1 MQGGGGW
8 VPVERAP
15 WVEDPEAGDNGSPA
29 GGRSVPGL
37 RIALLA
43 GPMVAV
49 PPPAYGGTERI
60 VAALATSL
68 TRRGHDVTV
77 YASGDSTVEATLRP
91 VTERALWQSGYRGDV
106 AAPLLRAV
114 ARCWADA
121 RHFDLIHSH
130 VEAFGFLFARYASVP
145 VVSTLHG
152 RLDGSGMPDLIA
164 EFQDIPLVAISESQR
179 RWAPDANWVGVVHNG
194 LPLEHVPAS
203 SVVEDYLVFVG
214 RAIREK
220 GIAEA
225 VELAERVG
233 LPLKIGAKVHNA
245 LERETF
251 EAIVQPAVAAGRVE
265 FLGELPAGVRD
276 PLMAAARAT
285 LMLGAW
291 PEPFGLVA
299 IESLATGTPVI
310 ARRAGALPEIVEHGV
325 DGFLVDDLAEAEL
338 AVRLVDRLD
347 RKVIRRRALERF
359 SAERMAQRY
368 EAIYQAVLEDS
379 PAQSQPALPAR
390 VLQRAGA

>member
-1 MQGGGGW
+1 MEHPKAEGNGTQ
-8 VPVERAP
+8 A
-15 WVEDPEAGDNGSPA
+15 AGPTGPA
-29 GGRSVPGL
+29 L

-60 VAALATSL
+60 VSALATSL

-91 VTERALWQSGYRGDV
+91 VVDRALWQSGYRGDV

-121 RHFDLIHSH
+121 PHFDVIHSH
-130 VEAFGFLFARYASVP
+130 VEAFGFLFARYAPVP

-152 RLDGSGMPDLIA
+152 RLDGSGMPDLID
-164 EFQDIPLVAISESQR
+164 EFDDIPLVAISESQR

-220 GIAEA
+220 GLAEA

-245 LERETF
+245 LERETY

-265 FLGELPAGVRD
+265 FLGELPAAVRD
-276 PLMAAARAT
+276 PLLAAARAT

-310 ARRAGALPEIVEHGV
+310 ARRAGALPEIVEHGI

-347 RKVIRRRALERF
+347 RKLIRRRALERF
-359 SAERMAQRY
+359 SAERMAQGY
-368 EAIYQAVLEDS
+368 EAIYRAVLQDS
-379 PAQSQPALPAR
+379 PAEAQPVQPER
-390 VLQRAGA
+390 VLLRAGA

>member
-1 MQGGGGW
+1 MDGGYGRE
-8 VPVERAP
+8 PVEAVPRVRRLP
-15 WVEDPEAGDNGSPA
+15 VGDREP
-29 GGRSVPGL
+29 L

-60 VAALATSL
+60 VAALASTL

-91 VTERALWQSGYRGDV
+91 VVDRALWRSDYRGDV

-121 RHFDLIHSH
+121 PEFDLIHSH
-130 VEAFGFLFARYASVP
+130 VEAFGFLFARYAPVP

-152 RLDGSGMPDLIA
+152 RLDGAGMPDLLA
-164 EFQDIPLVAISESQR
+164 EFEDIPLVAISESQR

-194 LPLEHVPAS
+194 LPLGHLPAPAA
-203 SVVEDYLVFVG
+203 VEDYLVFVG
-214 RAIREK
+214 RVIREK
-220 GIAEA
+220 GVAEA
-225 VELAERVG
+225 VELADRVG
-233 LPLKIGAKVHNA
+233 LPLKIGAKVHND
-245 LERETF
+245 LERRTF
-251 EAIVQPAVAAGRVE
+251 EEIVEPAVAAGRVE
-265 FLGELPAGVRD
+265 FLGELPAVARD
-276 PLMAAARAT
+276 PLLAAARAT

-347 RKVIRRRALERF
+347 RRQIRARALERF
-359 SAERMAQRY
+359 SAERMAERY
-368 EAIYQAVLEDS
+368 EAVYRTVLEEGSDAAR
-379 PAQSQPALPAR
+379 PAELLPAST
-390 VLQRAGA
+390 AGGAFPG

>member
-1 MQGGGGW
+1 MDGGNAW
-8 VPVERAP
+8 VPVEGVARMRRLP
-15 WVEDPEAGDNGSPA
+15 FEGNGSRSDDPA
-29 GGRSVPGL
+29 SPPL

-60 VAALATSL
+60 VAALANTL

-77 YASGDSTVEATLRP
+77 YASGDSTVDAKLRP
-91 VTERALWQSGYRGDV
+91 VAERALWASGYRGDA

-130 VEAFGFLFARYASVP
+130 VEAFGFLLARYAPVP

-152 RLDGSGMPDLIA
+152 RLDGDGMPDLLA
-164 EFQDIPLVAISESQR
+164 DFEDIPLVAISESQR

-194 LPLEHVPAS
+194 LPLEHLPAS
-203 SVVEDYLVFVG
+203 GAVEDYLLFIG
-214 RAIREK
+214 RVIREK

-225 VELAERVG
+225 VELADRVR
-233 LPLKIGAKVHNA
+233 LPLKIGAKVHEDV
-245 LERETF
+245 ERQTF
-251 EAIVQPAVAAGRVE
+251 ETIVQPAVAAGRVE
-265 FLGELPAGVRD
+265 FLGEVPPGARD

-325 DGFLVDDLAEAEL
+325 DGFLVDDLVEAEL
-338 AVRLVDRLD
+338 AVRMVDGLD
-347 RKVIRRRALERF
+347 RRA
-359 SAERMAQRY
+359 AP
-368 EAIYQAVLEDS
+368 D
-379 PAQSQPALPAR
+379 
-390 VLQRAGA
+390 